1 MGKLRQ
7 LFSIPTKDFTP
18 TRDKAQFSV
27 TKNGDLTFKQAGY
40 SDSKNN
46 GGNYINLSVEIK
58 RIYQQFKRDSEANE
72 QLQEELKRPY
82 RRKIIGFE
90 SCKTR
95 HIAAKSIAEEEIS
108 DSKNRI
114 SEFNNHISLIR
125 MDPKK
130 EGIDVP
136 TKSGVQFII
145 GLILLLPI
153 TIYLMVFYISAT
165 YSAFF
170 KKFSADSTIIESI
183 FDSQA
188 LSKAWYGTTIE
199 TGGPMAFIFV
209 LTIPFAF
216 MGLGYLLHM
225 FQKSNGTNK
234 VLKIFGLVIT
244 TFIFDVILAY
254 KIEAG
259 VFSVNRELGDKFGPM
274 EALSSVSFW
283 AIIFAGFVVYMIW
296 GLVLDFVLDENEN
309 KDKLRVAIR
318 AKLDL
323 IKKEEE
329 SILAKNK
336 IIESN
341 NIGITECDEQIRKE
355 QTFIDGF
362 IFSINDYKDYH
373 AEYVSGWLNY
383 ISAELTVNNES
394 RQESLNYCHKV
405 SQNFL
410 DGINTDLNPLENSN
424 LE

>member
-1 MGKLRQ
+1 
-7 LFSIPTKDFTP
+7 
-18 TRDKAQFSV
+18 
-27 TKNGDLTFKQAGY
+27 
-40 SDSKNN
+40 
-46 GGNYINLSVEIK
+46 
-58 RIYQQFKRDSEANE
+58 
-72 QLQEELKRPY
+72 
-82 RRKIIGFE
+82 
-90 SCKTR
+90 
-95 HIAAKSIAEEEIS
+95 
-108 DSKNRI
+108 
-114 SEFNNHISLIR
+114 
-125 MDPKK
+125 
-130 EGIDVP
+130 
-136 TKSGVQFII
+136 
-145 GLILLLPI
+145 
-153 TIYLMVFYISAT
+153 
-165 YSAFF
+165 
-170 KKFSADSTIIESI
+170 
-183 FDSQA
+183 
-188 LSKAWYGTTIE
+188 
-199 TGGPMAFIFV
+199 
-209 LTIPFAF
+209 
-216 MGLGYLLHM
+216 
-225 FQKSNGTNK
+225 
-234 VLKIFGLVIT
+234 
-244 TFIFDVILAY
+244 
-254 KIEAG
+254 
-259 VFSVNRELGDKFGPM
+259 M